1 MPRQTS
7 NMTQP
12 EPQPTDHSWHH
23 AKLVLTALTIAT
35 LLAGILVPCAL
46 LIWRASSPTVVMQQ
60 GSAGSLHGVTVHAGL
75 LRTTTYLS
83 TSVGSIIVNNAFT
96 GPRETALVIQ
106 RTNKTPGLR
115 VCAADQPISCAQLL
129 GTWIGP
135 LQPTPAANRA
145 TDFARRGLTT
155 DNLAGWLGIGFA
167 ALCVM
172 GLLWIIAYNLCD
184 SAIAGDDESTGIA
197 QR

>member
-1 MPRQTS
+1 
-7 NMTQP
+7 MTQP

-23 AKLVLTALTIAT
+23 AKLVLTALTAVT

-46 LIWRASSPTVVMQQ
+46 IVWRASSPTIVMQQ
-60 GSAGSLHGVTVHAGL
+60 GSAGTLRGVTFHSNI

-83 TSVGSIIVNNAFT
+83 TSVGNILVNDAFA
-96 GPRETALVIQ
+96 GPQGVALGVQ

-115 VCAADQPISCAQLL
+115 VCAADRSASCAHLL

-145 TDFARRGLTT
+145 TDFARQGLTT
-155 DNLAGWLGIGFA
+155 DNLAGWLGIGVA
-167 ALCVM
+167 ALYVM
-172 GLLWIIAYNLCD
+172 ALLWIIAYNLCD